1 MTFVTAHAPQ
11 AEARTNWARK
21 LIDGIAQGLIQY
33 VDRHSRV
40 AEVERLNALSDAE
53 LAKIGIS
60 RDRIVYHVFSDRFW
74 G

>member
-1 MTFVTAHAPQ
+1 MTFVTTHAPQ
-11 AEARTNWARK
+11 GAAHTTWVRK
-21 LIDGIAQGLIQY
+21 LIDGIAQGLVQY

-60 RDRIVYHVFSDRFW
+60 RDRIIYHVFSDRFW